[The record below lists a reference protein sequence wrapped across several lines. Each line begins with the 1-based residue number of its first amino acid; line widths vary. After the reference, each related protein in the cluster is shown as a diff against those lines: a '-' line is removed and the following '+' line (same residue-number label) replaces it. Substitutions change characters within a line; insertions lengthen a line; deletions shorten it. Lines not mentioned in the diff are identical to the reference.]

1 MTEVL
6 PAVIASGELVAYD
19 PALYPAELFD
29 EVDGGGD
36 PFTARFAKAK
46 TIDELFDALKGNTS
60 QDLVGKRLQILGVR
74 WRLFQSDSG
83 WIPNAICEAVDVENG
98 ELLEFATT
106 GGQLTSFIR
115 HAQLVEAFPFNVRIT
130 ESKTRSGQTALNFE
144 RP

>member
-6 PAVIASGELVAYD
+6 PAVIAKGELVAYD
-19 PALYPAELFD
+19 PALYPSELFAD
-29 EVDGGGD
+29 EDGGGD
-36 PFTARFAKAK
+36 PFTTRFAKAE
-46 TIDELFDALKGNTS
+46 TMDALFDALKGNTS
-60 QDLVGKRLQILGVR
+60 QGLVNRRLQILGVR
-74 WRLFQSDSG
+74 WRLFQSEIG
-83 WIPNAICEAVDVENG
+83 WIPNAICDAADVETG

-115 HAQLVEAFPFNVRIT
+115 HAQLIGGFPFNVRIT